1 MYLLDKKLSISD
13 AVRRVITTHPS
24 ILDCIKLDVINY
36 SSLARLLVDEVRRV
50 GGFKSV
56 SVNAVKMGIIRFSE
70 TLKSRKSFDEVIR
83 DILAETTVELQTD
96 LKLITLRREVLLTRL
111 KDFIPVIMQAR
122 FFQLTQGTKTFTLV
136 VSEDIGKEVVKF
148 FGKDSIEEIIDDQS
162 AIVLISPKEII
173 AVPGVIS
180 YITSLLSWH
189 GINITQV
196 ISCYVDTILVLN
208 RRDVLRA
215 YNLIE
220 ELIIQLRE
228 FKER

>member
-1 MYLLDKKLSISD
+1 MDKKLSISD

-70 TLKSRKSFDEVIR
+70 TLKSGKSFDEVIR

-196 ISCYVDTILVLN
+196 ISCY
-208 RRDVLRA
+208 
-215 YNLIE
+215 
-220 ELIIQLRE
+220 
-228 FKER
+228 